1 MKDSALRSTL
11 LIALGFSALAAITVR
26 VWLAWLAQ
34 DSAGGVPIGLAL
46 GYVTLVIAT
55 VGLGIA
61 TLIICLTDLARTA
74 ASRGL
79 RTGLTLG
86 SYASGALSL
95 AALVATVARSITGP
109 GTGFLAAGMSHP
121 FPLTLWVL
129 ALVTLW
135 VTLALSAL
143 VLRRRRTDHA

>member
-1 MKDSALRSTL
+1 MKDLALRSTL
-11 LIALGFSALAAITVR
+11 LIALGFSALAALTVR

-46 GYVTLVIAT
+46 GYMTLAIAT
-55 VGLGIA
+55 VGLGVA

-79 RTGLTLG
+79 RTGLTLAG
-86 SYASGALSL
+86 YASGALALS
-95 AALVATVARSITGP
+95 ALVATMARSVTGP

-129 ALVTLW
+129 ALLTLW